1 MSFIVKA
8 KSKILKKLEKFPKGI
23 RKRIEE
29 LILTLKENP
38 LPYLRF
44 DLVKMGGYEDTYRIR
59 IGKVRIIY
67 RIDFKN
73 RIVEITEVGYISN
86 RYLNSPSSIP
96 R

>member
-1 MSFIVKA
+1 MSFVVKA
-8 KSKILKKLEKFPKGI
+8 KSKALKKLEKFPKGI

-44 DLVKMGGYEDTYRIR
+44 DLAKMKGYEDTYRIR

-67 RIDFKN
+67 RIDFRNK
-73 RIVEITEVGYISN
+73 IIEVLDSDYRGRVY
-86 RYLNSPSSIP
+86 
-96 R
+96 

>member
-8 KSKILKKLEKFPKGI
+8 KSKALKKLEKFPKGI

-44 DLVKMGGYEDTYRIR
+44 DLVKMEGYENTYRIR

-73 RIVEITEVGYISN
+73 KIVEIVDSDYRGRIY
-86 RYLNSPSSIP
+86 
-96 R
+96 